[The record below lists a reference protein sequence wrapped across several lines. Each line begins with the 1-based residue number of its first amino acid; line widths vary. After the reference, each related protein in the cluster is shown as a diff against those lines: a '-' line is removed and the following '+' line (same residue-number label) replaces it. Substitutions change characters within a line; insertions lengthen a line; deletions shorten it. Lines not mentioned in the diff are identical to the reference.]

1 MHASLRSQA
10 SVAIDNLTHRRG
22 KFRQFRLIGLGLL
35 MQEWSRA
42 STLEAAA
49 GFSLE
54 QCMIYLNI
62 IIIIIQQT
70 TRKLQIYRM
79 RLTFNVP
86 QHTIKVRLNAFMV
99 QQNGD
104 FEGNKIKLY
113 C

>member
-1 MHASLRSQA
+1 MHACLRSQA

-22 KFRQFRLIGLGLL
+22 KFRQFRWIGLGLL
-35 MQEWSRA
+35 LQDWSRA
-42 STLEAAA
+42 STLEAAT

-54 QCMIYLNI
+54 QCT
-62 IIIIIQQT
+62 IIQQT
-70 TRKLQIYRM
+70 NKLQIYRM